1 MQDFNGYGS
10 SRKLQVNSK
19 QIIMNSPT
27 NISLMLLIITTLLLY
42 FAGLVAV
49 YKSSKKYHY
58 SKLWFVLALFLFVCP
73 PFIFVLISLCER
85 AELKKNK
92 NDYIKGKIKVRIAL
106 SVFIFYCLLY
116 PLFIVF
122 LKYSSTNSDW
132 YEEIG
137 MVCVN
142 IVMLA
147 LIPLYLYVK
156 KQIVHFFTDMPIK
169 A

>member
-1 MQDFNGYGS
+1 MKNKKKIYLFIFVLVLFAIDRIS
-10 SRKLQVNSK
+10 KILILKNSLSE
-19 QIIMNSPT
+19 IYINSFL
-27 NISLMLLIITTLLLY
+27 NFSLIESEA
-42 FAGLVAV
+42 F
-49 YKSSKKYHY
+49 KSS
-58 SKLWFVLALFLFVCP
+58 
-73 PFIFVLISLCER
+73 IFVLISLCER

-92 NDYIKGKIKVRIAL
+92 NDYIKGKIKVKIAL